1 MWRLVNQTASRRTN
15 STSSKDKRKASTS
28 DPDFV
33 HATVTSAA
41 RDLGRFVGCR
51 YRDAVLACISLEF
64 DEVWDAANIENR
76 DLTLQQAIQIRVVD
90 AIEYCQA

>member
-1 MWRLVNQTASRRTN
+1 MQTRSPPKTN
-15 STSSKDKRKASTS
+15 GNPAPS

-51 YRDAVLACISLEF
+51 YRDAVLACISSEF
-64 DEVWDAANIENR
+64 DEVWDVASAENR
-76 DLTLQQAIQIRVVD
+76 DLALQQAIQARVVD